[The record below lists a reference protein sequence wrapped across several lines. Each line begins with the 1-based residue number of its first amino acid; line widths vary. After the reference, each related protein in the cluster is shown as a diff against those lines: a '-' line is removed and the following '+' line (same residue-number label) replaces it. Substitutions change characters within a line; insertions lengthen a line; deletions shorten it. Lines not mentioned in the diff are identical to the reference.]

1 MIKNNGVSLNFAID
15 GLCITQFFGCCYSFS
30 LWKKYQCEWQL
41 QYVVFTYRCVSVTE
55 VLLFKITCTDRQVE
69 FPLCTSM
76 NFIAMF
82 TTL

>member
-1 MIKNNGVSLNFAID
+1 MDCVLHNFLDAIT
-15 GLCITQFFGCCYSFS
+15 LF
-30 LWKKYQCEWQL
+30 LWKKYQCEWQW
-41 QYVVFTYRCVSVTE
+41 QYGIFTCRCVSVTE

-69 FPLCTSM
+69 FPLCLSM